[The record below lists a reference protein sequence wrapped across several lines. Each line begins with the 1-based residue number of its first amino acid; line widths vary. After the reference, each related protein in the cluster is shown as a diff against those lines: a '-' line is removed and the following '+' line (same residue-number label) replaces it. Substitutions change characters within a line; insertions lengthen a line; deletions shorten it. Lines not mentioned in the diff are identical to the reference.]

1 MTKDEES
8 TAPSADDQE
17 PRHLPSP
24 SVAAFRTAQ
33 HRYADAVHSWNQL
46 PTPQARAAS
55 GIDLGTA
62 IDTYQAAA
70 HALIADVA
78 GRHAIEDA
86 ARFHLTL
93 TTDGWKID
101 RSRTDGAADSAYEEP
116 LAEQCDHDAALD
128 DECSAL
134 IDAAEVFGLPS
145 VQAIAAML

>member
-1 MTKDEES
+1 MTKNEET
-8 TAPSADDQE
+8 TAPSADDQQSA
-17 PRHLPSP
+17 HLPSP
-24 SVAAFRTAQ
+24 SVAAFRSAQ
-33 HRYADAVHSWNQL
+33 HRYAIAVHRWNQL

-62 IDTYQAAA
+62 MDTYHAAA

-86 ARFHLTL
+86 ARFHLIL
-93 TTDGWKID
+93 TADGWKID
-101 RSRTDGAADSAYEEP
+101 RSRTDGAADSAYEQP
-116 LAEQCDHDAALD
+116 LAERCDHDAALD

-145 VQAIAAML
+145 